1 MTDSTSFDSS
11 GVSNDAD
18 EARFESLRADQR
30 DSMLLM
36 ATLRRANGTDIAI
49 KVRNLSSGGLMAEVP
64 VSLHREESV
73 EVDLRGIGIVPA
85 KVAWAAGGRAGLA
98 FDHAV
103 DHKLARKPV
112 AGGPQPQLVRVSRDM
127 WRPGLR

>member
-1 MTDSTSFDSS
+1 M
-11 GVSNDAD
+11 DAQISD
-18 EARFESLRADQR
+18 ESKAADGGDDARFASLRAEPR

-36 ATLRRANGTDIAI
+36 ATLRRANGSDIAI
-49 KVRNLSSGGLMAEVP
+49 KVRNLSGGGMMAELP
-64 VSLHREESV
+64 VNLLRDERV
-73 EVDLRGIGIVPA
+73 EVDLRGIGIVPG
-85 KVAWAAGGRAGLA
+85 KVAWAGGGRAGIA